1 MIAPASCRCF
11 DDRQRAIEVIGQL
24 TNGAGKM
31 PVLLPERE
39 ISIPYFYIH
48 SDYLRYHS
56 PGLATDLIVL
66 EFRDGAGEV
75 SSPSA
80 VSFARG

>member
-1 MIAPASCRCF
+1 MIAPASCQCF

-24 TNGAGKM
+24 TNGTGKM

-48 SDYLRYHS
+48 SDCPRYHS
-56 PGLATDLIVL
+56 SGLVSDLIVL
-66 EFRDGAGEV
+66 KFRVGAGEV
-75 SSPSA
+75 P
-80 VSFARG
+80 